1 MHLYSLFTSL
11 ALSSF
16 VLGGADP
23 SKAPTS
29 PYCKGECQKNFTM
42 GWEIDAGNWVAA
54 NLSHDPFWH
63 LPQNVSTAKPGDI
76 LRWQDID
83 ATTAGANWTI
93 PAGASL
99 SRFQYASEDVDGKI
113 VAASAFLLIPYAP
126 PNGAK
131 RLRTLVWTH
140 GTAGVV
146 PICAPTNHRNL
157 YYDWQAPYS
166 FVQLGYA
173 VVAPDYAGLG
183 STTPKGFQYVAGW
196 THAADVAFSVI
207 AAKKRIGTLLSDE
220 WMTVGQSEGGM
231 AAWRVNERLA
241 LPGQEALKKA
251 GNFLGSVA
259 IAPANRP
266 TDLIDY
272 LNSMPV
278 SADGSANGLTAY
290 LLPNIA
296 NLYPEL
302 HVEDYLTKTAIGRLT
317 LIRQSCTYGGY
328 YAVGN
333 MANEEFY
340 KNSSWTKHPAVAAWR
355 KTYMGEGHWK
365 LAAPLMIVQGVDDG
379 IVPIKFTVED
389 YKKTCKEEPG
399 SSVRFLTYAGQNHDS
414 VTNSAQADY
423 MSWVNDLFNGKKM
436 KKGCSREDVRPL
448 TDRFQ
453 RVAIQYIANL

>member
-1 MHLYSLFTSL
+1 MLLYLLFTSL
-11 ALSSF
+11 AFSSL
-16 VLGGADP
+16 VLGDAHL

-63 LPQNVSTAKPGDI
+63 LPHNISTAKPGDI

-83 ATTAGANWTI
+83 ATTASTNWTI
-93 PAGASL
+93 PAGAAL
-99 SRFQYASEDVDGKI
+99 SRFQYTSEDADGKV

-126 PNGAK
+126 PNDAK
-131 RLRTLVWTH
+131 KLRTLVWTH

-146 PICAPTNHRNL
+146 PICAPTNHKNL

-166 FVQLGYA
+166 FVQLG
-173 VVAPDYAGLG
+173 YAGLG

-207 AAKKRIGTLLSDE
+207 AAKRRIGALLSHE
-220 WMTVGQSEGGM
+220 WVTVGQSEGGM
-231 AAWRVNERLA
+231 TAWRVNQKLA
-241 LPGQEALKKA
+241 LSGQDGLNKA
-251 GNFLGSVA
+251 GKFLGSVA

-278 SADGSANGLTAY
+278 SADGSSYGLTAY

-302 HVEDYLTKTAIGRLT
+302 HAEDYLTKTAIGRLT
-317 LIRQSCTYGGY
+317 LMRRSCTYGGF
-328 YAVGN
+328 YATGN

-365 LAAPLMIVQGVDDG
+365 LAAPLMVIQGADDG
-379 IVPIKFTVED
+379 VVPIKFTVED
-389 YKKTCKEEPG
+389 YKRTCKEEPD
-399 SSVRFLTYAGQNHDS
+399 SSIKFLAYAGQNHDS

-436 KKGCSREDVRPL
+436 KKGCSRVDIRPL

-453 RVAIQYIANL
+453 PVAIQYIANM

>member
-16 VLGGADP
+16 VLRGADP

-29 PYCKGECQKNFTM
+29 LYCKGECQKNFTI

-131 RLRTLVWTH
+131 RLRTLHHTLLCNLD
-140 GTAGVV
+140 TRSL
-146 PICAPTNHRNL
+146 HRTML
-157 YYDWQAPYS
+157 
-166 FVQLGYA
+166 
-173 VVAPDYAGLG
+173 GLG

-220 WMTVGQSEGGM
+220 WVTVGQSEGGM

-241 LPGQEALKKA
+241 LPGQDALKKA

-379 IVPIKFTVED
+379 VVPIKFTVED
-389 YKKTCKEEPG
+389 YRKTCKEEPG
-399 SSVRFLTYAGQNHDS
+399 SPVRLLTYAGQNHDS

-423 MSWVNDLFNGKKM
+423 MSWVNDLFNRKKM
-436 KKGCSREDVRPL
+436 KKGCSREDIRPL

-453 RVAIQYIANL
+453 PVAIQYIANM